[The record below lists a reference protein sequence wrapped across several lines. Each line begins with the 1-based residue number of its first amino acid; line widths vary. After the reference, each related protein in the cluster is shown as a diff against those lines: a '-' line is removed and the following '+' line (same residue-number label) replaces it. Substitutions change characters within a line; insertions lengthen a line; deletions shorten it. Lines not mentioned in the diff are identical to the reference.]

1 MPSPSRTRVE
11 LMLTQ
16 QELTALDAQA
26 QLHGLKPSDY
36 IRQRLF
42 DPRQDTSALPSI
54 QAYSQAVTAAL
65 KASNGAVNRC
75 TAEAITAAIITKLYG
90 LS

>member
-1 MPSPSRTRVE
+1 MAPRIRIE
-11 LMLTQ
+11 LQLSE
-16 QELTALDAQA
+16 QERSALDAQA
-26 QLHGLKPSDY
+26 SLHGLSRSDY
-36 IRQRLF
+36 LRQRLF
-42 DPRQDTSALPSI
+42 NPGQDTPALPSI
-54 QAYSQAVTAAL
+54 QTYASAVTAAL

>member
-1 MPSPSRTRVE
+1 MASRIRIE
-11 LMLTQ
+11 LQLTP
-16 QELTALDAQA
+16 QERSALDAQA
-26 QLHGLKPSDY
+26 QLHGLTRSDY
-36 IRQRLF
+36 MRQRLF
-42 DPRQDTSALPSI
+42 NPGQDTPALPSI
-54 QAYSQAVTAAL
+54 QTYSSAVTAAL

>member
-1 MPSPSRTRVE
+1 MTSPSRTHIE
-11 LMLTQ
+11 LQLTQ
-16 QELTALDAQA
+16 QERAALDAQA
-26 QLHGLKPSDY
+26 QRHGLTRSDY
-36 IRQRLF
+36 MRQRLF
-42 DPRQDTSALPSI
+42 NPGQDTPALPSI
-54 QAYSQAVTAAL
+54 KTYSSAVTAAL

>member
-1 MPSPSRTRVE
+1 MASRIRIE
-11 LMLTQ
+11 LQLTP
-16 QELTALDAQA
+16 QERAALDAQA
-26 QLHGLKPSDY
+26 QAHGLTRSDY
-36 IRQRLF
+36 MRARLF
-42 DPRQDTSALPSI
+42 TSQQDTPALPSI
-54 QAYSQAVTAAL
+54 QAYSRAVTAAL

>member
-1 MPSPSRTRVE
+1 MPSPARTRVE

-16 QELTALDAQA
+16 QERTALDAQA
-26 QLHGLKPSDY
+26 QAHGLTRSDY
-36 IRQRLF
+36 MRARLF
-42 DPRQDTSALPSI
+42 TSQQDTPALPSI
-54 QAYSQAVTAAL
+54 QTYARAVTAAL